1 MSAVSLQQT
10 PQLDSY
16 LIGFSTGAKYA
27 EQTKGHMLNSSEM
40 PVAAHNYYV
49 QASRAIT
56 VEQADFEQGW
66 RAGYQAYFDGI
77 I

>member
-1 MSAVSLQQT
+1 MSTVTEHS
-10 PQLDSY
+10 PSY
-16 LIGFSTGAKYA
+16 ETGFTTGAKYA
-27 EQTKGHMLNSSEM
+27 RETQSRRLSSDEM

-56 VEQADFEQGW
+56 VDQADFESGW
-66 RAGYQAYFDGI
+66 KAGYQAYFDGI

>member
-1 MSAVSLQQT
+1 V
-10 PQLDSY
+10 
-16 LIGFSTGAKYA
+16 KYA
-27 EQTKGHMLNSSEM
+27 EQTKGHMLSSVEM

-49 QASRAIT
+49 QASRSIT

-66 RAGYQAYFDGI
+66 RDGYQAFFDGI

>member
-1 MSAVSLQQT
+1 MSAVTEHS
-10 PQLDSY
+10 PSY
-16 LIGFSTGAKYA
+16 ETGFNTGARYA
-27 EQTKGHMLNSSEM
+27 EQTASHMLSSSEM

-56 VEQADFEQGW
+56 VDQADFESGW
-66 RAGYQAYFDGI
+66 KAGYQAYFDGI